1 MQIYYVDEK
10 IANGAESNVKFES
23 CNTCMYSV
31 LQCDPNLVVYGVWIN
46 TLDPRLP
53 RIALF
58 SARDIDKGEELT
70 FDYMMTGTN
79 IIIKVDGFI
88 P

>member
-1 MQIYYVDEK
+1 ML
-10 IANGAESNVKFES
+10 SFF
-23 CNTCMYSV
+23 
-31 LQCDPNLVVYGVWIN
+31 QCDPNLEVYGVWIN

-58 SARDIDKGEELT
+58 AKKDIDKGVELT
-70 FDYMMTGTN
+70 FDYMMTGISRTLLTFFN
-79 IIIKVDGFI
+79 DRGSQNHGGKFHFPQNFHGKV